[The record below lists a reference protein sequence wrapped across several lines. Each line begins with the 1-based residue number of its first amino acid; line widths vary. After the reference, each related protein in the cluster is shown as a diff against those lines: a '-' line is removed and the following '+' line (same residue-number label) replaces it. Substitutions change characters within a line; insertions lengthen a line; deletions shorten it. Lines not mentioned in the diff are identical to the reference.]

1 MKGSVANP
9 NSKSLA
15 EHQEF
20 LNGLK
25 ERYHADDQTIANLE
39 MRMNGKHLYLSDLCL
54 GSCIIGGHSSSALFA
69 DKSLRSNH
77 NSLSR
82 GANLS

>member
-9 NSKSLA
+9 SSKSLA

-39 MRMNGKHLYLSDLCL
+39 MRMNGMLLH
-54 GSCIIGGHSSSALFA
+54 
-69 DKSLRSNH
+69 
-77 NSLSR
+77 
-82 GANLS
+82 